1 MLGGLSR
8 GTVIRIR
15 RTNVLLDGIKAFR
28 NLAMMK
34 GPGSLRDRIVV
45 MLKGMKRWGSIS
57 GVYSKISWLIWLQ
70 ECFNLV
76 MASLVWPARGIC
88 IPTRMHRR
96 QWELGAVYICWT
108 SVGQGNLWRHYNPA
122 SIRAFLLGQHAGSL
136 QFLACHR
143 RSGHI
148 RHRIAQKP

>member
-34 GPGSLRDRIVV
+34 GPGSLRDFVIL

-57 GVYSKISWLIWLQ
+57 GVYSKIS
-70 ECFNLV
+70 
-76 MASLVWPARGIC
+76 
-88 IPTRMHRR
+88 
-96 QWELGAVYICWT
+96 
-108 SVGQGNLWRHYNPA
+108 
-122 SIRAFLLGQHAGSL
+122 
-136 QFLACHR
+136 
-143 RSGHI
+143 
-148 RHRIAQKP
+148 